1 MSHLWK
7 LVRDHIPEMLDQD
20 VRERCYQL
28 ESEREKKEYLAM
40 KLREEVEE
48 YCRENDTIE
57 LVDILEVILSISE
70 LDGWTSDRLEFER
83 LRKEKERGAFSKFWV
98 MPIKPS
104 R

>member
-1 MSHLWK
+1 
-7 LVRDHIPEMLDQD
+7 MLDQD